1 MHCRPCQALDPLP
14 QYAHRRAAA
23 ALYRVIFALAVGG
36 GSAQTVFNRW
46 MNSAPHTAD
55 FLSPNHTQFGV
66 GYVHNAD
73 SDRGGYFVV
82 VFAGPG

>member
-1 MHCRPCQALDPLP
+1 M
-14 QYAHRRAAA
+14 
-23 ALYRVIFALAVGG
+23 ISALAVRG

-55 FLSPNHTQFGV
+55 ILSPYHTQFGV
-66 GYVHNAD
+66 GYVHDAE
-73 SDRGGYFVV
+73 SDRGSYFVV